1 MRRPELIFND
11 AFDSFL
17 KREGYTLLQN
27 VSERNTCGRL
37 AYFIE
42 RQLESEGVIGYYAD
56 TEYNRKQR
64 GKVKTIIN
72 KEFRVISITADL
84 IVHSRGE
91 IAAPRDNIIAIEVK
105 KASRP
110 THEKANDIA
119 RLIAMTCEPYNGV
132 WNYEDGHPEHVCG
145 YAVGIYMEI
154 RREQMQVAFEYFK
167 RGLKTKERL
176 VAIHKANGQAA

>member
-17 KREGYTLLQN
+17 RREGHTLLAD

-42 RQLESEGVIGYYAD
+42 QQLELEGVVGYYAD

-64 GKVKTIIN
+64 GKVKTVIN
-72 KEFRVISITADL
+72 QEFRVVSITADL

-91 IAAPRDNIIAIEVK
+91 IAAPRDNLMAIEAK
-105 KASRP
+105 KSNRPANEKAS
-110 THEKANDIA
+110 DID
-119 RLIAMTCEPYNGV
+119 RLIAMTSEPFNGV
-132 WNYEDGHPEHVCG
+132 WNFEDGHPEHVCG
-145 YAVGIYMEI
+145 YAVGIFMEI
-154 RREQMQVAFEYFK
+154 RLERNQVAFEYFK
-167 RGLKTKERL
+167 RGQKTKERI
-176 VAIHKANGQAA
+176 VAIQVGDA

>member
-17 KREGYTLLQN
+17 AREGHTLLAD

-37 AYFIE
+37 AHFIE
-42 RQLESEGVIGYYAD
+42 RQLEFEGVVGYYAD

-72 KEFRVISITADL
+72 RELRVVSITADL

-91 IAAPRDNIIAIEVK
+91 VAAPKDNLIAIEAK
-105 KASRP
+105 KANRP
-110 THEKANDIA
+110 AHEKANDID
-119 RLIAMTCEPYNGV
+119 RLIAMTSEPYNGV
-132 WNYEDGHPEHVCG
+132 WNFEDGHPEHVCG
-145 YAVGIYMEI
+145 YAVGIFMEI
-154 RREQMQVAFEYFK
+154 CREQNRVAFEYFK
-167 RGLKTKERL
+167 RGQKTKERI
-176 VAIHKANGQAA
+176 VAIREGED